1 MCSSPVV
8 SSHFINLIP
17 LCMRHFSLTKV
28 SSAPIFLDLNTQLK
42 FRQLFLCLFFS
53 SVSGL
58 LEDLFENTVRDDTV
72 SQSTGDKSDFFV
84 LALFDSTFSF

>member
-1 MCSSPVV
+1 
-8 SSHFINLIP
+8 
-17 LCMRHFSLTKV
+17 MRHFSLTKV

-42 FRQLFLCLFFS
+42 FTQLFLCLFFS

-58 LEDLFENTVRDDTV
+58 LEYLFENAVTDDTV

>member
-1 MCSSPVV
+1 
-8 SSHFINLIP
+8 
-17 LCMRHFSLTKV
+17 MRHFSLTKV

>member
-1 MCSSPVV
+1 
-8 SSHFINLIP
+8 
-17 LCMRHFSLTKV
+17 MRHFSLTKV

-72 SQSTGDKSDFFV
+72 SQSTGNKSDFFV